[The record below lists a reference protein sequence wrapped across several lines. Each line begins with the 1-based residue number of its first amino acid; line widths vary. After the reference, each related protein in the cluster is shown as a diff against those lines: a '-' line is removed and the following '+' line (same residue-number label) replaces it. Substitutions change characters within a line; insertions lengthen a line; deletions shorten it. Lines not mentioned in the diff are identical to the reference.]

1 MSVMTTNK
9 ISILY
14 CKQCDIECL
23 SNRKCYFDVSY
34 SRKDHFKELGGQW
47 DLNKRKWYCYE
58 DNMTLDEIQ
67 KHFDRL

>member
-1 MSVMTTNK
+1 
-9 ISILY
+9 
-14 CKQCDIECL
+14 L